1 MRLNARIALG
11 LALLVLA
18 IVGIGVAIA
27 AVAAP
32 EGRIGPSMR
41 LLGNG
46 RHLTPQGRMT
56 RVGNFPTGGA
66 LSIDGRFY
74 WTVSTGRGFND
85 IRIVSVRTGR
95 IVQIVPVPGA
105 SGGIAMDPTQRV
117 AYVSGVADSEHKD
130 QQRPGAPGGQGDVLH
145 VFRYTKAGTATE
157 TDTIPVPPP
166 SDSPDPQNFPP
177 TDTVGKKLSWPDR
190 LAVSRDGRTLLVPL
204 NLADRAAIVD
214 VPSKGV
220 RYVPTGSYPYGAAI
234 LRDGRT
240 GLVSNESPGTVSVI
254 DLQAGT
260 KTKDIQVGSHLSHPE
275 AIALDPNAD
284 RAYVA
289 IANTDQVAVID
300 TKQLAVERTLS
311 VGRPEG
317 NGTSPVALTVTPDG
331 SQLVVAEAGADE
343 LAVFQLPSATR
354 ARSSALQRRAAAV
367 LAHEARTRVAPR
379 PADYSLVGRI
389 PVASYP
395 ADVQVA
401 PASANPC
408 TPTRK
413 RSRHRVPKR
422 RAGIAAKR
430 KPAKPHTPMCAK
442 LLWVAGKGLGVGPN
456 PNGPN
461 PYVINDD
468 NANSQNYLP
477 SIVDGVA
484 GALDYPTTARIRSLT
499 PAASTQLRPANAEA
513 APADTPLRAGGPIKH
528 VFYIVKENRTYD
540 QVLGDESRGDGDPN
554 LTLFGRQVTP
564 NHHALAERFGLL
576 DHVYANSEASID
588 GHFWASAAKVSD
600 YVHKNW
606 NQNYAARRRPYDFG
620 VYSVTWPGDGFIFDQ
635 LERQGISWFNFGEA
649 VAGVVGL
656 FPDKDRT
663 NDETAQVNAKF
674 AKSDL
679 GVPYPAQCFP
689 NDAFIFKNSI
699 DQNTTSDASPPAGF
713 PPNTESRADCFKQK
727 FTLEVAANNVPAFTY
742 ITLPLDHTEGS
753 TPGHPTPRAY
763 VANNDYGLAQ
773 VVDTIS
779 HSSVWK
785 DSAIFVIEDDSQDGA
800 DHVDAH
806 RIPALVISPYA
817 KRGAVVHTRYD
828 MLSVIRSMELILGMR
843 PLGLFDQLATPMYDA
858 FTPSADNGEGYSAI
872 SPTWPLNERNA
883 NTRANQRMAGGL
895 NLQQPDRVP
904 QRVLD
909 SQLWKSVFGPNSEP
923 PPPGPNAEPG
933 G

>member
-1 MRLNARIALG
+1 
-11 LALLVLA
+11 
-18 IVGIGVAIA
+18 
-27 AVAAP
+27 
-32 EGRIGPSMR
+32 
-41 LLGNG
+41 
-46 RHLTPQGRMT
+46 
-56 RVGNFPTGGA
+56 
-66 LSIDGRFY
+66 
-74 WTVSTGRGFND
+74 
-85 IRIVSVRTGR
+85 
-95 IVQIVPVPGA
+95 
-105 SGGIAMDPTQRV
+105 
-117 AYVSGVADSEHKD
+117 
-130 QQRPGAPGGQGDVLH
+130 
-145 VFRYTKAGTATE
+145 
-157 TDTIPVPPP
+157 
-166 SDSPDPQNFPP
+166 
-177 TDTVGKKLSWPDR
+177 
-190 LAVSRDGRTLLVPL
+190 
-204 NLADRAAIVD
+204 
-214 VPSKGV
+214 
-220 RYVPTGSYPYGAAI
+220 
-234 LRDGRT
+234 
-240 GLVSNESPGTVSVI
+240 VSVI

-275 AIALDPNAD
+275 AIALDPAAD

-300 TKQLAVERTLS
+300 TKRLEVDRTLS
-311 VGRPEG
+311 VGRQEG
-317 NGTSPVALTVTPDG
+317 DGTSPVALTVTPDG

-343 LAVFQLPSATR
+343 LAVFQLPNGTR
-354 ARSSALQRRAAAV
+354 SRSSAVQRRAAAV
-367 LAHEARTRVAPR
+367 LTHEAGTRVAPR
-379 PADYSLVGRI
+379 PADFSLVGRI

-401 PASANPC
+401 AASANPC
-408 TPTRK
+408 TEQHSRA
-413 RSRHRVPKR
+413 RHRLPKR

-430 KPAKPHTPMCAK
+430 KKEKPHTPMCAK

-468 NANSQNYLP
+468 NALSQSYLP
-477 SIVDGVA
+477 SIVNGVA
-484 GALDYPTTARIRSLT
+484 GALDYPSTGRVRALTT
-499 PAASTQLRPANAEA
+499 AASTQLRPANAEA
-513 APADTPLRAGGPIKH
+513 APPDTPLRAGGPIKH

-554 LTLFGRQVTP
+554 LALFGRQVTP

-606 NQNYAARRRPYDFG
+606 NQNYGARKRPYDFG
-620 VYSVTWPGDGFIFDQ
+620 VFSVTWPGNGFIFDQ
-635 LERQGISWFNFGEA
+635 LTRQGIDWFNFGEA

-663 NDETAQVNAKF
+663 TDQTAQVNAKF

-689 NDAFIFKNSI
+689 NDAFIFKNAI

-727 FTLEVAANNVPAFTY
+727 FTFQVAANNVPAFTY
-742 ITLPLDHTEGS
+742 ITLPMDHTEGA

-779 HSSVWK
+779 HSSIWSS
-785 DSAIFVIEDDSQDGA
+785 SAIFVIEDDSQDGP

-806 RIPALVISPYA
+806 RIPAFVISPYA

-828 MLSVIRSMELILGMR
+828 FLSVIRSMELILGMK

-858 FTPSADNGEGYSAI
+858 FTRNPDNGDAYSAI

-883 NTRANQRMAGGL
+883 NSKANQRLAGGL
-895 NLQQPDRVP
+895 NFRETDRVP
-904 QRVLD
+904 QQVLD
-909 SQLWKSVFGPNSEP
+909 RQLWKSVYGPNSEP
-923 PPPGPNAEPG
+923 PPPGPNATPG